1 MSCGMVRRLCG
12 MVLILTAAAG
22 WAAPP
27 AVMDYQGKILVNDIP
42 LTGSGYFKY
51 AISDEA
57 GSTNYWAQDGTAT
70 GEPVAWVTNEC
81 YNGVFSAALGADPM
95 GAIDPDIFAVE
106 TSLVLRVWFSSDEV
120 TFDEMLPAQPLQ
132 SSPYAINADKLDG
145 YDAVDLLG
153 GSITETD
160 PVFTASAAAGIAA
173 GDIANWNTAYGWG
186 DHALAGYLTTENDP
200 IWTAASN
207 LYYQRTDADGRF
219 VDVAGDT
226 MTGALMINDS
236 GSGALRIDSTN
247 NTIAIGRLASSGV
260 QGVAVGSGAN
270 AVDYGIAMGYQ
281 AHGLQS
287 GVAIGY
293 NADGSTNGAAVG
305 AAATAQDSGAAIGAV
320 ADGTG
325 YGAAVGREADGKTYG
340 AAVGYRADGSSQGVA
355 VGRDSVGFSY
365 GAAVG
370 PWAQG
375 QWYGAALGR
384 SANGATNGVA
394 IGYAANG
401 AYTNIAIGVAAD
413 AQLGTERIAI
423 GHNVTNDVDHS
434 ARIRGDFYMDGG
446 DRVFGRHPF
455 ATGAFQQLLPLPP
468 LENVVYVAS
477 NGTFNGSGAI
487 DRPFDTPQNGYDFAA
502 GKYTNEP
509 ATLVIA
515 SGTYPGLT
523 MHAGNIHVIGESR
536 AELDSLDITSGA
548 NFIRGK
554 QRVENLIVAGLTA
567 VASDRGED
575 VKFHNCRFEGQL
587 LIYGNKV
594 EVQDCF
600 ASTGDGPAVIVG
612 DGINNISDVALE
624 QSSFLA
630 ASPAQGTLQVNLG
643 VEGLEVIGCKIFNLL
658 PFAAIE
664 DLQPSG
670 TLMVPHLYSHNVIRG
685 PEHGTS
691 PVPAVF
697 DPFGG
702 PIPTLVFLHNAVW
715 GDVGVNSNQ
724 QFFANNIVYG
734 DINNKGAGIGWA
746 QAGAGTGTDPAGNTE
761 HQGNYPQFGVAGALG
776 FPFAWQD

>member
-1 MSCGMVRRLCG
+1 M
-12 MVLILTAAAG
+12 
-22 WAAPP
+22 
-27 AVMDYQGKILVNDIP
+27 
-42 LTGSGYFKY
+42 
-51 AISDEA
+51 
-57 GSTNYWAQDGTAT
+57 
-70 GEPVAWVTNEC
+70 
-81 YNGVFSAALGADPM
+81 
-95 GAIDPDIFAVE
+95 
-106 TSLVLRVWFSSDEV
+106 
-120 TFDEMLPAQPLQ
+120 
-132 SSPYAINADKLDG
+132 
-145 YDAVDLLG
+145 
-153 GSITETD
+153 
-160 PVFTASAAAGIAA
+160 
-173 GDIANWNTAYGWG
+173 
-186 DHALAGYLTTENDP
+186 
-200 IWTAASN
+200 
-207 LYYQRTDADGRF
+207 ADGR
-219 VDVAGDT
+219 
-226 MTGALMINDS
+226 
-236 GSGALRIDSTN
+236 
-247 NTIAIGRLASSGV
+247 
-260 QGVAVGSGAN
+260 
-270 AVDYGIAMGYQ
+270 
-281 AHGLQS
+281 
-287 GVAIGY
+287 
-293 NADGSTNGAAVG
+293 
-305 AAATAQDSGAAIGAV
+305 TA
-320 ADGTG
+320 
-325 YGAAVGREADGKTYG
+325 G
-340 AAVGYRADGSSQGVA
+340 AAVGYQANGSSQGVA

-384 SANGATNGVA
+384 AANGATNGVA

-515 SGTYPGLT
+515 SGTYPGLN

-664 DLQPSG
+664 DLQPFG

-702 PIPTLVFLHNAVW
+702 PIPTLVFVHNAVW

>member
-12 MVLILTAAAG
+12 VVLILTAAAG

-186 DHALAGYLTTENDP
+186 DHAVAGYLTTESDP

-287 GVAIGY
+287 GVGIGY

-305 AAATAQDSGAAIGAV
+305 AAAMA
-320 ADGTG
+320 
-325 YGAAVGREADGKTYG
+325 
-340 AAVGYRADGSSQGVA
+340 
-355 VGRDSVGFSY
+355 
-365 GAAVG
+365 
-370 PWAQG
+370 
-375 QWYGAALGR
+375 
-384 SANGATNGVA
+384 
-394 IGYAANG
+394 
-401 AYTNIAIGVAAD
+401 
-413 AQLGTERIAI
+413 
-423 GHNVTNDVDHS
+423 
-434 ARIRGDFYMDGG
+434 
-446 DRVFGRHPF
+446 
-455 ATGAFQQLLPLPP
+455 
-468 LENVVYVAS
+468 
-477 NGTFNGSGAI
+477 
-487 DRPFDTPQNGYDFAA
+487 
-502 GKYTNEP
+502 
-509 ATLVIA
+509 
-515 SGTYPGLT
+515 
-523 MHAGNIHVIGESR
+523 
-536 AELDSLDITSGA
+536 
-548 NFIRGK
+548 
-554 QRVENLIVAGLTA
+554 
-567 VASDRGED
+567 
-575 VKFHNCRFEGQL
+575 
-587 LIYGNKV
+587 
-594 EVQDCF
+594 
-600 ASTGDGPAVIVG
+600 
-612 DGINNISDVALE
+612 
-624 QSSFLA
+624 
-630 ASPAQGTLQVNLG
+630 
-643 VEGLEVIGCKIFNLL
+643 
-658 PFAAIE
+658 
-664 DLQPSG
+664 
-670 TLMVPHLYSHNVIRG
+670 
-685 PEHGTS
+685 
-691 PVPAVF
+691 
-697 DPFGG
+697 
-702 PIPTLVFLHNAVW
+702 
-715 GDVGVNSNQ
+715 
-724 QFFANNIVYG
+724 
-734 DINNKGAGIGWA
+734 
-746 QAGAGTGTDPAGNTE
+746 
-761 HQGNYPQFGVAGALG
+761 
-776 FPFAWQD
+776 

>member
-1 MSCGMVRRLCG
+1 M
-12 MVLILTAAAG
+12 
-22 WAAPP
+22 
-27 AVMDYQGKILVNDIP
+27 
-42 LTGSGYFKY
+42 
-51 AISDEA
+51 
-57 GSTNYWAQDGTAT
+57 
-70 GEPVAWVTNEC
+70 
-81 YNGVFSAALGADPM
+81 
-95 GAIDPDIFAVE
+95 E

-305 AAATAQDSGAAIGAV
+305 AAAMAQDSGAAIGAV

-325 YGAAVGREADGKTYG
+325 YGAAVGREADGTTYG

-384 SANGATNGVA
+384 AANGATNGVA

-502 GKYTNEP
+502 GKYTNAP

-515 SGTYPGLT
+515 SGTYPGLN

-612 DGINNISDVALE
+612 DGINNISDVTLE

>member
-12 MVLILTAAAG
+12 VVLILTAVAG

-27 AVMDYQGKILVNDIP
+27 AVIDYQGKILVNDIP

-95 GAIDPDIFAVE
+95 GAMDPELFAVE
-106 TSLVLRVWFSSDEV
+106 TSLVLRVWFSSDAV

-160 PVFTASAAAGIAA
+160 PVFTASAAFGIT
-173 GDIANWNTAYGWG
+173 GTQIGNWNTAFGWG
-186 DHALAGYLTTENDP
+186 DHALAGYLTSYTETDP
-200 IWTAASN
+200 VWTAASN
-207 LYYQRTDADGRF
+207 LYYLQTQADGRF
-219 VDVAGDT
+219 VDAAGDT
-226 MTGALMINDS
+226 MTGALIINDS
-236 GSGALRIDSTN
+236 ASGSLRIDSTN
-247 NTIAIGRLASSGV
+247 STVAIGQLARGGV
-260 QGVAVGSGAN
+260 LGVAVGSGAN
-270 AVDYGIAMGYQ
+270 AVDYGAVVGYQ
-281 AHGLQS
+281 ANGTQN
-287 GVAIGY
+287 GAVIGY
-293 NADGSTNGAAVG
+293 NANGGTNGAAVG
-305 AAATAQDSGAAIGAV
+305 AAATAQNE
-320 ADGTG
+320 
-325 YGAAVGREADGKTYG
+325 GAAVGAAADGRTAG
-340 AAVGYRADGSSQGVA
+340 AAVGYQANGSSQGVA
-355 VGRDSVGFSY
+355 VGRDSAGFSY

-384 SANGATNGVA
+384 AANGATNGVA

-413 AQLGTERIAI
+413 AQLGTERIAL
-423 GHNVTNDVDHS
+423 GHNVTNDMDNT

-446 DRVFGRHPF
+446 DRVFGRRPF
-455 ATGAFQQLLPLPP
+455 ATGAFRQLLPLPP

-477 NGTFNGSGAI
+477 NGTLTGSGAI
-487 DRPFDTPQNGYDFAA
+487 DQPFNPPQAGYDFAA

-515 SGTYPGLT
+515 SGTYPGLN

-567 VASDRGED
+567 VVSDQGED

-587 LIYGNKV
+587 LIYGSKV
-594 EVQDCF
+594 EVQDCY
-600 ASTGDGPAVIVG
+600 ASTGDGPAVIVC
-612 DGINNISDVALE
+612 DSINNIYDVALE

-630 ASPAQGTLQVNLG
+630 ASPAQGTLQVNPG
-643 VEGLEVIGCKIFNLL
+643 VEGLEVIGCKIVNLL

-664 DLQPSG
+664 DLQPIVPG
-670 TLMVPHLYSHNVIRG
+670 MVPHLYSHNVIRG
-685 PEHGTS
+685 AEHGTS
-691 PVPAVF
+691 PVPAVY

-702 PIPTLVFLHNAVW
+702 PIPTLVFVHNAVW

-734 DINNKGAGIGWA
+734 DINNKGGGIGWA
-746 QAGAGTGTDPAGNTE
+746 QAGVGTGIDPAGNTE